1 MAAVTTAV
9 IGGVTAGAGI
19 IQGFQ
24 QNKLAKQAEVAAQ
37 KSMAEAK
44 KNIGIIESEA
54 RTVSTIPT
62 DNLRRRSDAQSA
74 AILDMASG
82 DQRGLAAVAGQLAQ
96 SQTEREA
103 NIAAKEE
110 QQLLDIE
117 KDVIAEK
124 KDRNLALA
132 NIDLNESAR
141 QREEQAAARAAAMS
155 AFENALGSVAGA
167 VGGIGDIQN
176 QEALGTIESFKAQT
190 DRIEANPLYAVT
202 NESIKLPYQ

>member
-54 RTVSTIPT
+54 RTIRTIAT
-62 DNLRRRSDAQSA
+62 DNLRRRSDTQSA
-74 AILDMASG
+74 AILDIASG

-117 KDVIAEK
+117 KDVISEK
-124 KDRNLALA
+124 KARNLQLA
-132 NIDLNESAR
+132 DIDLAESAR

-155 AFENALGSVAGA
+155 AFEGALGSVAGGVSGFA
-167 VGGIGDIQN
+167 DIKNQKELMGIEQ
-176 QEALGTIESFKAQT
+176 QKADT
-190 DRIEANPLYAVT
+190 EELKASGLY
-202 NESIKLPYQ
+202 SKG